1 MSLPRRVL
9 ACLLTVALAPGG
21 AVLAQSIRVE
31 IASTRHD
38 LVSMST
44 PADPV
49 TPAGRPAR
57 LTDAAKREAETLVP
71 VRERRD
77 QGGPP
82 PRPAM
87 PPWAVG
93 MLAGLVVGGYV
104 GFGIEGRRCH
114 CESGK
119 GFLVGSAI
127 GGVGSGLL
135 VWRLT
140 R

>member
-1 MSLPRRVL
+1 MR
-9 ACLLTVALAPGG
+9 
-21 AVLAQSIRVE
+21 IE
-31 IASTRHD
+31 IPSETAD
-38 LVSMST
+38 LVSMSAPT
-44 PADPV
+44 DPV
-49 TPAGRPAR
+49 RPVVPAGKPAR
-57 LTDAAKREAETLVP
+57 LTDAAKRQAGRLMA
-71 VRERRD
+71 VRDRRD

-82 PRPAM
+82 PSLPT
-87 PPWAVG
+87 PPWAIG

-119 GFLVGSAI
+119 GFLVGAAL
-127 GGVGSGLL
+127 GGAGGGLL